1 MRNLTIL
8 LCGLLAASAFSQ
20 AGDDL
25 SGKSLEELLRVPVT
39 LQRHAVAFEDVPA
52 AVYVITPEEIRRM
65 GFASIPEALRMVPGL
80 EVARIDG
87 SSWAISARGFNGRFA
102 NKLLVLVDGQ
112 SVYTPNFSGVF
123 WDAVDVP
130 LAILDRIEVIRG
142 PGGTLYGPNAV
153 NGIINIITT
162 RAGER
167 SGVSLDG
174 RLGDRELANGAF
186 VVDADLG
193 ASAAMRVHGQAQTQ
207 GANRLFNGLPGHDGW
222 DRNRVGIR
230 LDWSG
235 RPGESATIIAGGY
248 RSHLDRHIVVP
259 TFTPPFSEISF
270 DHVGQAAWNL
280 LGRYQAE
287 AGNTA
292 VAVQVGFDRS
302 NRTILH
308 AREDRKTLDIDVSA
322 DSYLAGGLDV
332 QAGIGFRTTEDEIS
346 GSFLHSYSPASKRDE
361 RFAGFVQ
368 GSWSLSPATDLVV
381 GGKVLHD
388 EYAGWQFQPSVR
400 VMHTPSA
407 EEHLWASLTRAVRTP
422 SRAGR
427 TVALIA
433 ESGPGPGGLP
443 LFIEF
448 QGAPDFGEETVVSLE
463 AGYRCRLGPEAHLD
477 AATYLNFYDGLRTFE
492 PQEMEFRTDPA
503 PHWVLPVRFANKGR
517 ATTVGAEL
525 HLRWAPSPS
534 WRLALGASVKSWRYR
549 VASDSGDAFSES
561 EHFETPRHQLSL
573 QSYLDLGS
581 GWALDAFLA
590 YVDSLLSSGV
600 NAYWR
605 FDARLGCRLVDG
617 TELELGVRNA
627 FRPAGIEFPLQVGG
641 PPSQAAPGVYFGAR
655 RGF

>member
-1 MRNLTIL
+1 M
-8 LCGLLAASAFSQ
+8 
-20 AGDDL
+20 
-25 SGKSLEELLRVPVT
+25 PVT
-39 LQRHAVAFEDVPA
+39 LQRSAVAFEDVPA

-87 SSWAISARGFNGRFA
+87 SSWAVSARGFNGRFA

-123 WDAVDVP
+123 WDAVDLP

-142 PGGTLYGPNAV
+142 PGGTLFGPNAV

-174 RLGDRELANGAF
+174 RVGDRELAKGAF
-186 VVDADLG
+186 VFDTDLG
-193 ASAAMRVHGQAQTQ
+193 AGADLRVHGQVQTQ
-207 GANRLFNGLPGHDGW
+207 GANRILSGLPGHDGW
-222 DRNRVGIR
+222 DRNRVGMR

-235 RPGESATIIAGGY
+235 GPGESATLIAGGY
-248 RSHLDRHIVVP
+248 RSHLDRHILVP

-270 DHVGQAAWNL
+270 DHADQAAWNL
-280 LGRYQAE
+280 LGRYQAPV
-287 AGNTA
+287 GDTA
-292 VAVQVGFDRS
+292 VTVQVGFDRS

-322 DSYLAGGLDV
+322 DTLFAGGLGF
-332 QAGIGFRTTEDEIS
+332 QAGIGYRTTEDQIS
-346 GSFLHSYSPASKRDE
+346 GSFLHSYSPASKKDE
-361 RFAGFVQ
+361 RYAGFVQ
-368 GSWSLSPATDLVV
+368 GTWSLSAATALVI
-381 GGKVLHD
+381 GAKVLHD

-400 VMHTPSA
+400 VMHTPTA

-422 SRAGR
+422 SRADR
-427 TVALIA
+427 TVSFIA

-448 QGAPDFGEETVVSLE
+448 QGAPDFDEETVVALE
-463 AGYRCRLGPEAHLD
+463 AGYRRRLAPEAHLD
-477 AATYLNFYDGLRTFE
+477 VATYLNFYDGLRTFE
-492 PQEMEFRTDPA
+492 PQEIEFRTDPA
-503 PHWVLPVRFANKGR
+503 PHWVLPMRFANKGR
-517 ATTVGAEL
+517 ATTVGAEVY
-525 HLRWAPSPS
+525 LRWAASPT
-534 WRLALGASVKSWRYR
+534 WRLALGASVKSWRHR
-549 VASDSGDAFSES
+549 VDADSGDVFSEF

-581 GWALDAFLA
+581 GWALDAFIA

-605 FDARLGCRLVDG
+605 FDARLGWRLVDG
-617 TELELGVRNA
+617 TELEIGVRNA
-627 FRPAGIEFPLQVGG
+627 FRTAGIEFPPQVGG
-641 PPSQAAPGVYFGAR
+641 IPSQIAQGVYFGAR